1 MSGTLTVVHTRDQ
14 ARDRLEREQ
23 RIRQRLRVAAERLN
37 TAEWER
43 TVAIAAAHRQG
54 LSVRQIAAAV
64 RLSSARVHQLLHAPA
79 SETGVLVT
87 AVREGGPTA
96 AATESDGPLAA
107 AAALLRE
114 CTDWLERL
122 DRGELV
128 TVNLHEPSEV
138 ATEFV
143 AVDKAQVRH
152 VLHRLAR
159 DLEDLA
165 IESESLKTGLAT
177 SRQERLADLA
187 PTPPRLSPHEERIR
201 FRQQLGLD
209 P

>member
-1 MSGTLTVVHTRDQ
+1 MTQRATATSGGQ
-14 ARDRLEREQ
+14 G
-23 RIRQRLRVAAERLN
+23 IRQRLRVAAGRLN

-43 TVAIAAAHRQG
+43 TVAITAAHRQG

-79 SETGVLVT
+79 WATSKP
-87 AVREGGPTA
+87 AAAMWEGGVIAPLD
-96 AATESDGPLAA
+96 ESVVPLAA
-107 AAALLRE
+107 IAAVLRE

-128 TVNLHEPSEV
+128 AVNLRETSEL
-138 ATEFV
+138 ATEYV
-143 AVDKAQVRH
+143 PVDQAQVRQ
-152 VLHRLAR
+152 LMRRLAR

-165 IESESLKTGLAT
+165 VANGTPSEGPRFA
-177 SRQERLADLA
+177 RRERSADLVS
-187 PTPPRLSPHEERIR
+187 TPPRLSPHEERVQLR
-201 FRQQLGLD
+201 RQLGLD